1 MEVAYY
7 KVERTFD
14 LLDRYRN
21 EYADKKEALAGKEG
35 GNWYAYSSKEYVD
48 FTNKVSLGLLSLGV
62 NRGDKIATVTTNRM
76 GFESL
81 LE

>member
-1 MEVAYY
+1 MKVAYH

-35 GNWYAYSSKEYVD
+35 ANWYAYSSKEYVD
-48 FTNKVSLGLLSLGV
+48 YTDKISLALLSLG
-62 NRGDKIATVTTNRM
+62 IAKGGNERALQYRPQ
-76 GFESL
+76 GNAD
-81 LE
+81 